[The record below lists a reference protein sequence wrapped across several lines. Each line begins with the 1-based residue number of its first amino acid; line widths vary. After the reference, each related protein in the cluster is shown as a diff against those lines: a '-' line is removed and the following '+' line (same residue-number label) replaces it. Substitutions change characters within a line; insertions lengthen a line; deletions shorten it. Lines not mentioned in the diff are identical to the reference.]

1 MVFHYTFFIFC
12 HLIIN
17 TKGNFM
23 SRTAVPTLII
33 KMLLTTALLTPML
46 SGCSGNYT
54 FESNVKA
61 DNAKEYFSAS
71 KVKIFND
78 EQEFNTTYQYV
89 GLVEGEDCQKEQ
101 HLAAPD
107 AINARTQARQAAY
120 LQQANAIIF
129 TSCIDIE
136 TKHCVAQVVCYGKA
150 YRLGAPHE
158 KIEQVEQ

>member
-1 MVFHYTFFIFC
+1 MSYT
-12 HLIIN
+12 
-17 TKGNFM
+17 
-23 SRTAVPTLII
+23 SVPTLII

-54 FESNVKA
+54 FESNVNA

-71 KVKIFND
+71 KVEVFNN
-78 EQEFNTTYQYV
+78 ELEFNTAYQYV
-89 GLVEGEDCQKEQ
+89 GLVEGTDCQKKQ

-107 AINARTQARQAAY
+107 PINARTQARQVAY

-136 TKHCVAQVVCYGKA
+136 TKHCIAQVVCYGKA
-150 YRLGAPHE
+150 YRLSTPDE
-158 KIEQVEQ
+158 